1 MTVSLAI
8 METAGSSG
16 YDEPEYGRPGQS
28 KIGQLRMAEL
38 VASALRDRILA
49 GGITDGSTL
58 PKQDELVAQF
68 GVSYPSVREALR
80 ILETEGFVTVRRG
93 NRGGATVHAP
103 DIGTAGYALG
113 LTLQAMQVRVPD
125 LGDALAVLE
134 PICVAHCAEREDR
147 AEAVVPRLEEL
158 LAASRARL
166 DDGAAFTRSSREF
179 HDVLVGFAPNATL
192 RVVVKSLTSLWSV
205 QEESWADTQ
214 MSHGVYPSPADRA
227 AAQRAHER
235 LVALIARGEADE
247 ASRVAHEHLNATQQ
261 WVCRTLEDRVIDAAS
276 SRSRMR
282 FRRG

>member
-1 MTVSLAI
+1 
-8 METAGSSG
+8 MEPA
-16 YDEPEYGRPGQS
+16 PEQT

-113 LTLQAMQVRVPD
+113 LTLQAMQVDVPD
-125 LGDALAVLE
+125 LGEALAVLE
-134 PICVAHCAEREDR
+134 PICAANCARREDR
-147 AEAVVPRLEEL
+147 HEAVVPRLEEL
-158 LAASRARL
+158 LALSESHL
-166 DDGAAFTRSSREF
+166 DDGAAFTRTARDF
-179 HDVLVGFAPNATL
+179 HDALVGFDTNATL

-205 QEESWADTQ
+205 QEEAWADTQ
-214 MSHGVYPSPADRA
+214 MSRGSYPSRADRA
-227 AAQRAHER
+227 KAQHAHER
-235 LVALIARGEADE
+235 LTEVIAAGDAVE
-247 ASRVAHEHLNATQQ
+247 ASRLAAEHLTATQR
-261 WVCRTLEDRVIDAAS
+261 WVLRSLKNRTIDAAS
-276 SRSRMR
+276 TRTRMR
-282 FRRG
+282 FRRS